1 MPHQIQKQS
10 FCWQEQVTVLACTV
24 EKFGYLLLQTAKYFL
39 LFALFLCLKIRKEKT
54 RRRKLAGA
62 RIFRKRLTRLARSA
76 ESVDFPARATHVP
89 RVRMMHQEICNVLR
103 SVFSLDTTVHAATR
117 SCKILP
123 KGQITR
129 KTFVQLFAQRCCA
142 YYHLPVACSGCRK
155 LVASTFQKIKIC
167 CVYR

>member
-1 MPHQIQKQS
+1 MRKI
-10 FCWQEQVTVLACTV
+10 
-24 EKFGYLLLQTAKYFL
+24 
-39 LFALFLCLKIRKEKT
+39 LFAVRSLSLPQNKKRKDKKKKT
-54 RRRKLAGA
+54 RGGTNLPK
-62 RIFRKRLTRLARSA
+62 KVLTRFLRSA

-142 YYHLPVACSGCRK
+142 YYHLRVACSGCRK
-155 LVASTFQKIKIC
+155 LVASTFRKIKIC

>member
-1 MPHQIQKQS
+1 MPLWIQKQS
-10 FCWQEQVTVLACTV
+10 FCCQEQVTVLLKNLGTYCSR
-24 EKFGYLLLQTAKYFL
+24 LQNTFF

-54 RRRKLAGA
+54 KKKRKLAE
-62 RIFRKRLTRLARSA
+62 ARSA
-76 ESVDFPARATHVP
+76 ESVDCPARATHVP
-89 RVRMMHQEICNVLR
+89 RVRMMHQEMCNILH

-123 KGQITR
+123 KGLIIR

-142 YYHLPVACSGCRK
+142 YYHLRVACSGCRN
-155 LVASTFQKIKIC
+155 LVASTFRKIKIC

>member
-1 MPHQIQKQS
+1 MRHLIQKQS
-10 FCWQEQVTVLACTV
+10 FCCQEQVTVLLKNLGTYCSR
-24 EKFGYLLLQTAKYFL
+24 LQNTFL

-54 RRRKLAGA
+54 EKKRKLAEA

-89 RVRMMHQEICNVLR
+89 RVRMMHQEMCNVLR

-123 KGQITR
+123 KRQIIR
-129 KTFVQLFAQRCCA
+129 KTFAVQLFAQRCCA
-142 YYHLPVACSGCRK
+142 FYHLRVACSGCRK
-155 LVASTFQKIKIC
+155 LVASSFRKIKIC